1 MSMNLIDIA
10 SYQAGLNLEDLFKRN
25 PALDGVIV
33 KATEG
38 TYYTNPYC
46 DGWVQ
51 TLRKLGKPWGFYHY
65 LAGGDPIAEADFL
78 WKNASAYFHEGVPCA
93 DYEAEALHAG
103 TGYLK
108 RFLDRVFDLS
118 GVRPLVYCSLS
129 VVQNQEFSA
138 IANAGYQLWIAQYA
152 NYNPVNGFLDRP
164 WQSGSVKP
172 FARYVMQQY
181 TSNGRL
187 AGWDKGLD
195 FDKYEGSYAEWLETA
210 RGGEAPTPTHGVD
223 PIVISEVLAG
233 KYGTADT
240 IPTRAEQ
247 LREAGYEP
255 NEVQNKINELYGIA
269 LSCYKYTKGNE
280 EYLNSIVKIIR
291 SL

>member
-1 MSMNLIDIA
+1 MSMNIIDIA
-10 SYQAGLNLEDLFKRN
+10 SYQAGLNLEELFRKN

-51 TLRKLGKPWGFYHY
+51 TLRKMGKPWGFYHY

-78 WKNASAYFHEGVPCA
+78 WKNASAYFHEGIPCA

-108 RFLDRVFDLS
+108 RFLDRVYEHS

-129 VVQNQEFSA
+129 VVQGQDFSA
-138 IANAGYQLWIAQYA
+138 IANAGYQLWVAQYA
-152 NYNPVNGFLDRP
+152 NYEQVNGFQERP
-164 WQSGSVKP
+164 WQHGSVAP
-172 FARYVMQQY
+172 FNRYVMHQY

-187 AGWDKGLD
+187 NGWTKGLD
-195 FDKYEGSYAEWLETA
+195 FDQYSGSYAEWVETA
-210 RGGEAPTPTHGVD
+210 RGEVSPVRPTHGAD
-223 PIVISEVLAG
+223 PVVVSEVLAG
-233 KYGTADT
+233 QYG
-240 IPTRAEQ
+240 IGEERVRR
-247 LREAGYEP
+247 LLEAGYDP
-255 NEVQNKINELYGIA
+255 TEVQNKINELYGIA
-269 LSCYKYTKGNE
+269 QSCKRYTNGNE